1 MTRRLAIVALVA
13 LAASCAGDRSDARA
27 GHNRGLAAL
36 AAGKFEDAEKELLA
50 ARDGAG
56 GDDELRRRAAYHL
69 GLAHARHAESLA
81 EKEAERAI
89 ELYRQGAS
97 WMRDAVRLDPEDAEA
112 RRTLEVILR
121 RIQALVDRLGREEGA
136 LEARLDRLIEEQRGV
151 LGGVR
156 ALLAQVAAAG
166 ASSDPVGFRSEFDR
180 VATAERQL
188 NAEAG
193 AIADTAADEQDAIQ
207 ARPEDG
213 RSAEQRGRLAA
224 LEAVISYV
232 NRGRQSASE
241 VRLALRRLQGQTAH
255 ARGDAAL
262 AQWKRAREQLLD
274 PVAVL
279 QRVATDHRET
289 TVATGLLAELDA
301 GRLRLQGA
309 PAGGAPP
316 WLTAEMLARGEK
328 DAGERAAEVRA
339 RLDAL
344 ARSPAAGGAN
354 PAGANPAGAN
364 PAGANPAAAP
374 ADPAAARLQESAQS
388 ALPHLDRAMAALSAA
403 AEALGAKKL
412 DAARPR
418 QAEAEEALLQA
429 IERFAGLRQLIELA
443 HGEET
448 GLVALLDPENAE
460 ARKLAP
466 ADRGRMIS
474 TGATRNLERVERL
487 AGLLADEKTK
497 AEAQAQAAQAGAA
510 AGQAT
515 PGAAGGQPGA
525 AGGQPAADEEAAG
538 RKELFDRA
546 EKARAGAQA
555 ALARLVKVAHGS
567 AAGGAARTSAREALA
582 HLDELRRLFF
592 TLVERLKEL
601 RARQGETHDRTAS
614 ASTSSDDAERDKLVP
629 PLADGQTEH
638 AQVAQ
643 ALAQGLAEQADAAAG
658 SDDPKAGEAAE
669 AARKATDEV
678 RAAQEQM
685 SDAARTLG
693 EARDAAGAQST
704 DLTPAVTAQ
713 AGAIEHLDEAIRL
726 LEPPDDKKQDQQKDQ
741 DKQQGGDKDKDEK
754 KDDKKDQGGQGDKPQ
769 PSPDQRVSAQQ
780 AERRLQSIR
789 DREAERRRER
799 EQRQQSRPEPVN
811 KDW

>member
-1 MTRRLAIVALVA
+1 MCARSWPRSRR
-13 LAASCAGDRSDARA
+13 
-27 GHNRGLAAL
+27 
-36 AAGKFEDAEKELLA
+36 
-50 ARDGAG
+50 
-56 GDDELRRRAAYHL
+56 
-69 GLAHARHAESLA
+69 
-81 EKEAERAI
+81 
-89 ELYRQGAS
+89 
-97 WMRDAVRLDPEDAEA
+97 
-112 RRTLEVILR
+112 
-121 RIQALVDRLGREEGA
+121 
-136 LEARLDRLIEEQRGV
+136 
-151 LGGVR
+151 
-156 ALLAQVAAAG
+156 AG
-166 ASSDPVGFRSEFDR
+166 ASSDPVGFRAEFDR

-193 AIADTAADEQDAIQ
+193 AIADTAADEQASIR
-207 ARPEDG
+207 ARPEDQ
-213 RSAEQRGRLAA
+213 RSPEQRARLAA
-224 LEAVISYV
+224 LDAVIDYV
-232 NRGRQSASE
+232 DRGRQSASE

-279 QRVATDHRET
+279 QRVASDHRET

-309 PAGGAPP
+309 PSGGAPP

-344 ARSPAAGGAN
+344 AQSAAGGAN

-364 PAGANPAAAP
+364 RRRSRRRCTGRSGGGAAPGVGAQRAASPRSRDGRAVGGGRGARREEHRRGAASPGRGRGGAAAGDRALRRAAP
-374 ADPAAARLQESAQS
+374 AHR
-388 ALPHLDRAMAALSAA
+388 
-403 AEALGAKKL
+403 
-412 DAARPR
+412 ARPR
-418 QAEAEEALLQA
+418 RGDE
-429 IERFAGLRQLIELA
+429 
-443 HGEET
+443 
-448 GLVALLDPENAE
+448 LVALLDPENAE
-460 ARKLAP
+460 AKKVAP
-466 ADRGRMIS
+466 ADRGRLVA
-474 TGATRNLERVERL
+474 TGAARNLERVERL
-487 AGLLADEKTK
+487 AGLLADEKAK
-497 AEAQAQAAQAGAA
+497 AEAQAQAQAQAGAGA
-510 AGQAT
+510 AVA
-515 PGAAGGQPGA
+515 PGAPAGSRPPTRRP
-525 AGGQPAADEEAAG
+525 PAAWSCSIAPRRRAPARRPRSRAWSRRRSGG
-538 RKELFDRA
+538 R
-546 EKARAGAQA
+546 
-555 ALARLVKVAHGS
+555 
-567 AAGGAARTSAREALA
+567 AGGAARTSAKEALA

-614 ASTSSDDAERDKLVP
+614 ASASSDDAEREKLVP

-643 ALAQGLAEQADAAAG
+643 ALTDGLAAQADAAAASG
-658 SDDPKAGEAAE
+658 DPKAGEAAE
-669 AARKATDEV
+669 ATRKATDEV

-693 EARDAAGAQST
+693 EARDAAGTQST
-704 DLTPAVTAQ
+704 DLSPAVTAQ

-726 LEPPDDKKQDQQKDQ
+726 LEPPDDKKQDQKQDQ
-741 DKQQGGDKDKDEK
+741 DQQQGGDQDKDKDKK
-754 KDDKKDQGGQGDKPQ
+754 KDEGGQGDKPQ
-769 PSPDQRVSAQQ
+769 PSQDQRVSAQQ

>member
-1 MTRRLAIVALVA
+1 MTRHLGIVALVS
-13 LAASCAGDRSDARA
+13 LAAGCAGDRSDARA

-36 AAGKFEDAEKELLA
+36 AAGRFEDAEKELLA
-50 ARDGAG
+50 ARDRAG

-69 GLAHARHAESLA
+69 GLAHARHAEALA
-81 EKEAERAI
+81 ETEGERAI
-89 ELYRQGAS
+89 ALYRQGAS
-97 WMRDAVRLDPEDAEA
+97 WMRDAVRLDPDDAEA

-156 ALLAQVAAAG
+156 ALLAEVARAG
-166 ASSDPVGFRSEFDR
+166 ASSDPVGFRTEFDR

-193 AIADTAADEQDAIQ
+193 AIADTAADEQAAIR
-207 ARPEDG
+207 ARPED
-213 RSAEQRGRLAA
+213 QRGPEQSARLAA
-224 LEAVISYV
+224 LDAVIGYV
-232 NRGRQSASE
+232 DRGRQAASE

-255 ARGDAAL
+255 SRGDAAL
-262 AQWKRAREQLLD
+262 ALWKRAREQLLD

-279 QRVATDHRET
+279 QVVAADHRET
-289 TVATGLLAELDA
+289 TVATGLLVELEA

-309 PAGGAPP
+309 PAGGPPP
-316 WLTAEMLARGEK
+316 WLTAEILARGEK

-344 ARSPAAGGAN
+344 GKSPPAAGA
-354 PAGANPAGAN
+354 PAGAAGA
-364 PAGANPAAAP
+364 AP
-374 ADPAAARLQESAQS
+374 TDPAAARLQESARG
-388 ALPHLDRAMAALSAA
+388 AVPHLDRALAALAA
-403 AEALGAKKL
+403 AGEALAAGKL
-412 DAARPR
+412 DSARPR

-448 GLVALLDPENAE
+448 ALVALLDPDSAE
-460 ARKLAP
+460 AKELAA
-466 ADRGRMIS
+466 ADRGRLVS
-474 TGATRNLERVERL
+474 GGAARNLERVERL
-487 AGLLADEKTK
+487 AGLLADEKAR
-497 AEAQAQAAQAGAA
+497 AEAQAQAQAQAAQAGAA
-510 AGQAT
+510 
-515 PGAAGGQPGA
+515 GAQGQPPAEKDA
-525 AGGQPAADEEAAG
+525 AA
-538 RKELFDRA
+538 RNELFDRA

-555 ALARLVKVAHGS
+555 ALARLVQSVEGGVAS
-567 AAGGAARTSAREALA
+567 GAARASAKEALG

-592 TLVERLKEL
+592 TAVERLVEL
-601 RARQGETHDRTAS
+601 RARQAETHDRTAS
-614 ASTSSDDAERDKLVP
+614 ASASSDNAERDTLVP
-629 PLADGQTEH
+629 PLAGGQTEH
-638 AQVAQ
+638 AQVAR
-643 ALAQGLAEQADAAAG
+643 ALAEGLAGQADAAAASG
-658 SDDPKAGEAAE
+658 DPKAAESAE

-685 SDAARTLG
+685 ADAARTLG
-693 EARDAAGAQST
+693 EARDAIGTQST

-713 AGAIEHLDEAIRL
+713 AEALEHLDEAIRL
-726 LEPPDDKKQDQQKDQ
+726 LQPPRDDRQDDEQDQDQ
-741 DKQQGGDKDKDEK
+741 QQGGDKDEDKDN
-754 KDDKKDQGGQGDKPQ
+754 KDGDGQGEKPQ

-799 EQRQQSRPEPVN
+799 ERRQQSRPEPVD